1 VAAITTHNEPW
12 VIAVLGHEQGNFAPG
27 LKSRKTALQ
36 VAHHLLVSHG
46 MAVQA
51 LRADGCRA
59 QMGIVLNLSPMVPAS
74 DSPEDHAAALK
85 ADAAG
90 RRWYADPLF
99 LGSYPQEVMAE
110 LGDDAP
116 VIHPGDMALI
126 ATPIDYLGV
135 NYYTRQVISAS
146 GPFDNTKSSLPLT
159 EMGWEIYARGL
170 TDLLMLLHRDYQLPD
185 VLITENGGAFKDPL
199 QHGRV
204 QDDDRIDYLR
214 THIAAVADALEQGV
228 PMRGYM
234 VWSLMDNFEWS
245 SGYSKRFGIVH
256 VDYATQAR
264 TLKDSAL
271 WYRGFL
277 QTCRSTQAL
286 GLGA

>member
-1 VAAITTHNEPW
+1 
-12 VIAVLGHEQGNFAPG
+12 
-27 LKSRKTALQ
+27 
-36 VAHHLLVSHG
+36 
-46 MAVQA
+46 
-51 LRADGCRA
+51 
-59 QMGIVLNLSPMVPAS
+59 
-74 DSPEDHAAALK
+74 
-85 ADAAG
+85 
-90 RRWYADPLF
+90 
-99 LGSYPQEVMAE
+99 
-110 LGDDAP
+110 
-116 VIHPGDMALI
+116 
-126 ATPIDYLGV
+126 
-135 NYYTRQVISAS
+135 
-146 GPFDNTKSSLPLT
+146 
-159 EMGWEIYARGL
+159 MGWEIYARGL

>member
-1 VAAITTHNEPW
+1 
-12 VIAVLGHEQGNFAPG
+12 
-27 LKSRKTALQ
+27 
-36 VAHHLLVSHG
+36 
-46 MAVQA
+46 
-51 LRADGCRA
+51 
-59 QMGIVLNLSPMVPAS
+59 
-74 DSPEDHAAALK
+74 
-85 ADAAG
+85 
-90 RRWYADPLF
+90 
-99 LGSYPQEVMAE
+99 
-110 LGDDAP
+110 
-116 VIHPGDMALI
+116 
-126 ATPIDYLGV
+126 
-135 NYYTRQVISAS
+135 
-146 GPFDNTKSSLPLT
+146 
-159 EMGWEIYARGL
+159 
-170 TDLLMLLHRDYQLPD
+170 
-185 VLITENGGAFKDPL
+185 
-199 QHGRV
+199 V

-234 VWSLMDNFEWS
+234 VWSLMDNFEWA